1 MTAATI
7 SLLVVTIL
15 ILSFVAHR
23 IAKDAPD
30 KTHLARLR
38 SKEEGETPEPAESG
52 IAHA

>member
-1 MTAATI
+1 MTAVTI

-15 ILSFVAHR
+15 TLSFVAHR
-23 IAKDAPD
+23 IVKDAPD

-38 SKEEGETPEPAESG
+38 CKEGEIPEMAESG